1 MRVATTTAYSQAVSS
16 MNSQNYTLNKTM
28 LQISSGKRI
37 LVPSDD
43 PAASARVLGLNQA
56 KERTEQFQDNISA
69 LKSALEVEETSL
81 NSVVNTLQRIR
92 ELAIQGNN
100 DTYDAEQRKNMA
112 LEIQQGLEAI
122 VGFANM
128 TNGGGDFIFGGFD
141 NRNMPFEMDASGV
154 VSYTGDQGQ
163 QFLQIGS
170 ARQIASGDNG
180 YDVFMNIDNTDNGSL
195 DGAGDAIPV
204 TNQASMSVFAIV
216 AELKAALETNTG
228 ATGVGTEDFHDTVL
242 RSITNLDKAIGQ
254 IVDKQAAIGAR
265 LNATDAQEGV
275 NEDYLIQVA
284 TTLSATQ
291 DLDYAEAI
299 SRLELEQVGLQAAQ
313 QSFTRIQSLSLFN
326 YL

>member
-1 MRVATTTAYSQAVSS
+1 MRVATTTAYSQAVNS

-28 LQISSGKRI
+28 QQISTGQRI

-56 KERTEQFQDNISA
+56 KERTEQFQDNIAA

-81 NSVVNTLQRIR
+81 NSIVNSLQRVR
-92 ELAIQGNN
+92 ELAIQANN
-100 DTYDAEQRKNMA
+100 DTYDANQRKDMA
-112 LEIQQGLEAI
+112 LEVQQGLEAI

-128 TNGGGDFIFGGFD
+128 TNGGGDFLFGGYD
-141 NRNMPFEMDASGV
+141 NRNIPFVMDASGTTV
-154 VSYTGDQGQ
+154 TYTGDQGQ

-180 YDVFMNIDNTDNGSL
+180 FDMFMSIKGSDNGS
-195 DGAGDAIPV
+195 DPADNIP
-204 TNQASMSVFAIV
+204 MSVFAIV
-216 AELKAALETNTG
+216 SELETAMDTDLG
-228 ATGVGTEDFHDTVL
+228 TAGTEDFHDSVL
-242 RSITNLDKAIGQ
+242 RSIANLDKAIGQ
-254 IVDKQAAIGAR
+254 IVDAQAAIGAR
-265 LNATDAQEGV
+265 LNATDAQESV

-284 TTLSATQ
+284 STLSTTQ

-313 QSFTRIQSLSLFN
+313 QSFTKIQSLSLFN

>member
-1 MRVATTTAYSQAVSS
+1 MRVATTTAYSQAVNS
-16 MNSQNYTLNKTM
+16 MNSQNYALNKTM
-28 LQISSGKRI
+28 QQISTGQRI

-56 KERTEQFQDNISA
+56 KERTEQFQDNIAA

-81 NSVVNTLQRIR
+81 NSIVNSLQRVR
-92 ELAIQGNN
+92 ELAIQANN
-100 DTYDAEQRKNMA
+100 DTYDANQRKDIA
-112 LEIQQGLEAI
+112 VEVQQALEAI

-128 TNGGGDFIFGGFD
+128 SDGGGDFLFGGYD
-141 NRNMPFEMDASGV
+141 NRNIPFVMDASGTTV
-154 VSYTGDQGQ
+154 TYTGDQGQ

-180 YDVFMNIDNTDNGSL
+180 FDMFMSIKGSDNGSA
-195 DGAGDAIPV
+195 DNIP
-204 TNQASMSVFAIV
+204 MSVFAIV
-216 AELKAALETNTG
+216 SELETAMDTDLG
-228 ATGVGTEDFHDTVL
+228 TAGTEDFHDSVL
-242 RSITNLDKAIGQ
+242 RSIANLDKAIGQ
-254 IVDKQAAIGAR
+254 IVDAQAAIGAR
-265 LNATDAQEGV
+265 LNATDAQESV

-284 TTLSATQ
+284 STLSTTQ

-313 QSFTRIQSLSLFN
+313 QSFTKIQSLSLFN

>member
-1 MRVATTTAYSQAVSS
+1 MRVATTTAYSQAVNS

-28 LQISSGKRI
+28 QQISTGQRI

-56 KERTEQFQDNISA
+56 KERTEQFQDNIAA

-81 NSVVNTLQRIR
+81 NSIVNSLQRVR
-92 ELAIQGNN
+92 ELAIQANN
-100 DTYDAEQRKNMA
+100 DTYDANQRKDMA
-112 LEIQQGLEAI
+112 VEVQQGLEAI

-128 TNGGGDFIFGGFD
+128 TNGGGDFLFGGYD
-141 NRNMPFEMDASGV
+141 NRNIPFVMDVSGTTV
-154 VSYTGDQGQ
+154 TYTGDQGQ

-180 YDVFMNIDNTDNGSL
+180 FDMFMSIKGSDNGS
-195 DGAGDAIPV
+195 DPADNIP
-204 TNQASMSVFAIV
+204 MSVFAIV
-216 AELKAALETNTG
+216 SELETAMDTDLG
-228 ATGVGTEDFHDTVL
+228 TAGTEDFHDSVL
-242 RSITNLDKAIGQ
+242 RSIANLDKAIGQ
-254 IVDKQAAIGAR
+254 IVDAQAAIGAR
-265 LNATDAQEGV
+265 LNATDAQESV

-284 TTLSATQ
+284 STLSTTQ

-313 QSFTRIQSLSLFN
+313 QSFTKIQSLSLFN